1 MTVTDYQTTLRLLAV
16 RDNAFVERAL
26 ASETAN
32 RAESGLDERTYAF
45 VRLAVM
51 ISVGASVQS
60 LRPIVEAAEE
70 AGATREQIVGTLVA
84 AMPATGVPRIVATAP
99 AIGLSLD
106 YDVFDALEQPDRAH
120 TPLGREKQR

>member
-32 RAESGLDERTYAF
+32 RVESALDERTYAF

-84 AMPATGVPRIVATAP
+84 AMPATGVPRIVAAAP
-99 AIGLSLD
+99 TVGLSLD
-106 YDVFDALEQPDRAH
+106 YDVFDALEQPGHAH
-120 TPLGREKQR
+120 VPIGREKPR